1 MMRRYYYL
9 VTFLFFSI
17 FSYGQDAI
25 YTLLDHNPL
34 GINPAYA
41 LPSNCELQ
49 VSSNSRQQWWNLP
62 GASSSASAYNLNQLS
77 IIYPAITSLKGSGLG
92 LGIQLNRNNSGEGNL
107 AMTDVNFDI
116 ASNLQI
122 NSGAIKQS
130 IKVGV
135 AVGIKQYTLDWN
147 QLTFSSQLD
156 PYLGLVNPDP
166 IVNPRIETS
175 SLGMSRN
182 FGFIY
187 SNFIQKRS
195 IFGNIY
201 DISNSIGA
209 ALFQANNTQISF
221 FDQNAIIPQ
230 RISIHGTIK
239 LIPYN
244 SRGLVSNIGG
254 SYFLLRHNH
263 HRQSSLRVNETRF
276 GMNFMGSVTTYVG
289 LRRRNFLIADE
300 TIDAVLWS
308 AQINL
313 PGIMVSV
320 GYDFTVSPLNIQRT
334 RGTTEIGVTIPLGC
348 QGNLGIKGRRASEPC
363 YVDYLL
369 KHAEWK
375 AVEKFNNKSTDW
387 GREYSPITFI
397 L

>member
-17 FSYGQDAI
+17 FSFGQDAI

-62 GASSSASAYNLNQLS
+62 GASSSASAYNLNQVS

>member
-1 MMRRYYYL
+1 M
-9 VTFLFFSI
+9 
-17 FSYGQDAI
+17 
-25 YTLLDHNPL
+25 
-34 GINPAYA
+34 
-41 LPSNCELQ
+41 
-49 VSSNSRQQWWNLP
+49 
-62 GASSSASAYNLNQLS
+62 
-77 IIYPAITSLKGSGLG
+77 
-92 LGIQLNRNNSGEGNL
+92 
-107 AMTDVNFDI
+107 
-116 ASNLQI
+116 
-122 NSGAIKQS
+122 
-130 IKVGV
+130 
-135 AVGIKQYTLDWN
+135 
-147 QLTFSSQLD
+147 
-156 PYLGLVNPDP
+156 
-166 IVNPRIETS
+166 
-175 SLGMSRN
+175 
-182 FGFIY
+182 
-187 SNFIQKRS
+187 
-195 IFGNIY
+195 
-201 DISNSIGA
+201 
-209 ALFQANNTQISF
+209 
-221 FDQNAIIPQ
+221 
-230 RISIHGTIK
+230 
-239 LIPYN
+239 
-244 SRGLVSNIGG
+244 SNIGG

-375 AVEKFNNKSTDW
+375 AVEKFNNKSKDW

>member
-1 MMRRYYYL
+1 MRRFYL
-9 VTFLFFSI
+9 TYMLLLSSVL
-17 FSYGQDAI
+17 SYGQDAI
-25 YTLLDHNPL
+25 YTLIDHNPL

-41 LPSNCELQ
+41 LPSNCQLQ

-62 GASSSASAYNLNQLS
+62 GASSSASAYNLNQVT

-107 AMTDVNFDI
+107 AMTDVNFDL

-122 NSGAIKQS
+122 NRGAIKQS
-130 IKVGV
+130 LKVGV
-135 AVGIKQYTLDWN
+135 SVGMKQYTLDWN

-156 PYLGLVNPDP
+156 PYFGLVNPEP

-175 SLGMSRN
+175 TLGLSRN

-187 SNFIQKRS
+187 SNFIQKVRL
-195 IFGNIY
+195 FGNTY
-201 DISNSIGA
+201 DISNSIGG

-230 RISIHGTIK
+230 RLSIHGTLK

-244 SRGLVSNIGG
+244 SRGLVGDVGG
-254 SYFLLRHNH
+254 SYFLLRHNFH
-263 HRQSSLRVNETRF
+263 KQSSLSVNESRL

-289 LRRRNFLIADE
+289 LRRRKFLIENE

-313 PGIMVSV
+313 PGIIVSV

-334 RGTTEIGVTIPLGC
+334 RGTTEIGVIIPLGC
-348 QGNLGIKGRRASEPC
+348 QGNLGVKGRRASEPC

>member
-17 FSYGQDAI
+17 FSFGQDAI

-62 GASSSASAYNLNQLS
+62 GASSSASAYNLNQVS
-77 IIYPAITSLKGSGLG
+77 IIYPTITSLKGSGLG